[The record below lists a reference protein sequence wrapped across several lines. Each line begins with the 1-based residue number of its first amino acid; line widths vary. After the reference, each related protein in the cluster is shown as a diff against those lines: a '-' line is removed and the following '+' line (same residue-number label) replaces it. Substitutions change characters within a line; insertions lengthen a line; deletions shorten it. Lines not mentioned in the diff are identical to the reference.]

1 MASFSGRRA
10 SPKELFKRWRP
21 QWFVDEARTGY
32 RRATKWWARAAY
44 HWKHG
49 YLSPETGYWDG
60 YANQNPWMF
69 HNAGCDSARIFGSY
83 DRSDPDVMDFV
94 RFYEWGGNP
103 YDTTAYTNPE
113 YMHPELVKIRDPME
127 MEEWYEIGRPP
138 VIHMGVPGHMA
149 KYPWCQQQ
157 KILMRRWA
165 RQGIPPKPGNEAVRH
180 ELIAIDHQDY
190 RFVYPDSWIREDL
203 KIYKR
208 MNTSVEERHKVY
220 EEYKDKKL
228 GEYNQYLDIHLEREK
243 NNSWGNF
250 PKPSPK
256 WLQADRQ
263 RETYP
268 KISAKPHWKQNYM
281 SPDVLEQ
288 YEAAIKRGGP
298 RVPPGNTPDVHLS
311 GSPNIYDHSF
321 DPTHLGDY
329 TNYHPTGRP
338 GNKNEPTQG

>member
-1 MASFSGRRA
+1 MASYSGRRA
-10 SPKELFKRWRP
+10 SPKEFFKRWRP

-60 YANQNPWMF
+60 YANPNPWVF
-69 HNAGCDSARIFGSY
+69 HNAGCDSARIFGAY

-165 RQGIPPKPGNEAVRH
+165 RQGIPPKPGNESMRH
-180 ELIAIDHQDY
+180 ELISIDHQDY
-190 RFVYPDSWIREDL
+190 RFVYPDSWIREDI

-208 MNTSVEERHKVY
+208 MNTSVDERIKVY

-228 GEYNQYLDIHLEREK
+228 GEYNLYLDIHLEREK
-243 NNSWGNF
+243 NDSWGDF
-250 PKPSPK
+250 PKPSQK
-256 WLQADRQ
+256 WLEADRQ
-263 RETYP
+263 REMYP
-268 KISAKPHWKQNYM
+268 RISAKPHWKQNYM
-281 SPDVLEQ
+281 APDVLDQ
-288 YEAAIKRGGP
+288 YDEAIKRGGP
-298 RVPPGNTPDVHLS
+298 RTPPGKTPDVHMS
-311 GSPNIYDHSF
+311 GSPNIYDTSH

-329 TNYHPTGRP
+329 TNYHPAGPP
-338 GNKNEPTQG
+338 GKKTETHQG

>member
-1 MASFSGRRA
+1 MASYSGRRA
-10 SPKELFKRWRP
+10 SPKEFFKRWRP

-60 YANQNPWMF
+60 YANPNPWVF
-69 HNAGCDSARIFGSY
+69 HNAGCDSARIFGAY

-165 RQGIPPKPGNEAVRH
+165 RQGIPPKPGNESMRH
-180 ELIAIDHQDY
+180 ELISIDHQDY
-190 RFVYPDSWIREDL
+190 RFVYPDSWIREDI

-208 MNTSVEERHKVY
+208 MNTSVDERIKVY

-228 GEYNQYLDIHLEREK
+228 GEYNLYLDIHLEREK
-243 NNSWGNF
+243 NDSWGDF
-250 PKPSPK
+250 PKPSQK
-256 WLQADRQ
+256 WLEADRQ
-263 RETYP
+263 REMYP
-268 KISAKPHWKQNYM
+268 RISAKPHWKQNYM
-281 SPDVLEQ
+281 APDVLDQ
-288 YEAAIKRGGP
+288 YDEAIKRGGP
-298 RVPPGNTPDVHLS
+298 RTPPGKTPDVHMS
-311 GSPNIYDHSF
+311 GSPNIYDTSH

-329 TNYHPTGRP
+329 TNYHPAGPP
-338 GNKNEPTQG
+338 GKKTETHIG